1 MTTTAVGRRGALVA
15 MLAVVLLAVGL
26 SAPALAAEAETHH
39 FKGEFAAASW
49 SMDDARNSHVF
60 VGAMDGSL
68 LGPSL
73 LPQDRDNVYVS
84 VTQSYCDDG
93 EQVFR
98 SYFGFADE
106 GASIDAGALSEASA
120 DVETTVEGFELRS
133 DGCDGEPPFFD
144 PDAESNEL
152 DSYDVELSASWEATD
167 KMDVSVRNFH
177 FNGGDFVVN
186 STNVSRSRDA
196 EATGTLTGLADAG
209 VDSELGTSDHAQ
221 IVSVIDG
228 YVSVQ
233 R

>member
-1 MTTTAVGRRGALVA
+1 MTATAVGRRGALVA

-26 SAPALAAEAETHH
+26 SAPALATEAEVDH

-49 SMDDARNSHVF
+49 SMDDARNTDVF
-60 VGAMDGSL
+60 VGAMDGDTLGASL
-68 LGPSL
+68 LSE
-73 LPQDRDNVYVS
+73 DRDSVYLS
-84 VTQSYCDDG
+84 VRQSYCDDD

-106 GASIDAGALSEASA
+106 GASIDGAALSKASA
-120 DVETTVEGFELRS
+120 DMETTVEGIELRS

-144 PDAESNEL
+144 PDAEFTDL
-152 DSYDVELSASWEATD
+152 GQYDVELSASWEATGT
-167 KMDVSVRNFH
+167 MDVSVRNFH
-177 FNGGDFVVN
+177 FNGGDFVFN

-196 EATGTLTGLADAG
+196 EATGTLTGMADAG
-209 VDSELGTSDHAQ
+209 VDSELGTSDYAQ

-228 YVSVQ
+228 RVSVE